1 MQDFIRLLLR
11 MMLRILKVQVVFDIP
26 PEELPK
32 KAIYIS
38 NHVSWLDPIILFAYL
53 PNNPFFLLYPKLYR
67 NKWIKFFLGHAPK
80 TEFNYMDP
88 ANIKKVI
95 QVVNHNRSC
104 VMFPEG
110 TMTDNG
116 ELMKFYEAPVILAD
130 RTDAPFVPIW
140 IDGAEFSPFSET
152 KNYLPHR
159 PLPKIK
165 VKVFRPEMIAVDENL
180 KRNRDYLRAQP
191 YNILNR
197 IRFESMFKDN
207 TPLFKKLM
215 RVSKIYG
222 KSSVFERRSIV
233 EDISRD
239 PQTYMDI
246 IIKSLIIGRKLSL
259 MTENE
264 EHIGIILPNVIAN
277 VNTFFGLSAYNRIP
291 VMLNFSLGPAIISSM
306 CKTAT
311 LKTIIS
317 SRAFIAKAK
326 FEETVQKL
334 EQEGISFIYLEDI
347 KDTISLKDKLRA
359 FFAYKFKH
367 IPVTQ
372 DPSKP
377 AVILFTSGSDGA
389 PKAVVLSHSNIL
401 ANIAQTVCAIR
412 LNMQDLLFNSLPM
425 FHSFGLTI
433 GVLYPVLTGS
443 RVFLFPSPLQYRTI
457 TELLYELK
465 VTMMVA
471 TDTFY
476 QVYARISHPYDFRK
490 VRFCVAGAEAVK
502 PETRNMMAE
511 KLGVTLFEGYGT
523 TECSP
528 LLTINTVLFNK
539 FGTLGKLVPGIDYR
553 LDPIDGIE
561 NGKELIV
568 KGPNIMMGYILP
580 ENPGILVAPKDGW
593 YPTGDVVEIDDLGFI
608 KMIDRAKRFAKIGG
622 EMISLSAVETYA
634 KEIWNSGEFK
644 CVALAVPHPKKG
656 EQIALVS
663 NHKDASKQEFVSFC
677 SQKGLSELYV
687 PSIFLYREEFPVFAT
702 GKADKI
708 TLKKWVME
716 QLETL

>member
-1 MQDFIRLLLR
+1 MQDFIRFILR
-11 MMLRILKVQVVFDIP
+11 ALFRVLKVQVVFDIP

-53 PNNPFFLLYPKLYR
+53 PNNPFFLLHPKLYR

-116 ELMKFYEAPVILAD
+116 EMMKFYEAPVIVAD
-130 RTDAPFVPIW
+130 RTDAPFIPIW

-152 KNYLPHR
+152 KTHLPHR
-159 PLPKIK
+159 PWPKIK
-165 VKVFRPEMIAVDENL
+165 VKVFPPEMIAVDESL
-180 KRNRDYLRAQP
+180 KKNRDYLRAQP

-197 IRFESMFKDN
+197 IRFEAMFKDN

-222 KSSVFERRSIV
+222 KSSVFERRFIL
-233 EDISRD
+233 EDISRM

-246 IIKSLIIGRKLSL
+246 IIKSLIIGRKISFL
-259 MTENE
+259 TDNE
-264 EHIGIILPNVIAN
+264 ERVGVMLPNSTAN
-277 VNTFFGLSAYNRIP
+277 VNTFFGLSAYNRVP

-311 LKTIIS
+311 LKTIITS
-317 SRAFIAKAK
+317 HTFISKAK
-326 FEETVQKL
+326 LEETVQKL
-334 EQEGISFIYLEDI
+334 ESEGLSFVYLEDI
-347 KDTISLKDKLRA
+347 AKSVSVRDKIRA
-359 FFAYKFKH
+359 YLAYKFKH
-367 IPVTQ
+367 VPVVQ
-372 DPSKP
+372 DANSP
-377 AVILFTSGSDGA
+377 AVILFTSGSEGA
-389 PKAVVLSHSNIL
+389 PKAVVLSHANIL
-401 ANIAQTVCAIR
+401 ANIAQTTCAIR

-433 GVLYPVLTGS
+433 GTLFPLLIGS
-443 RVFLFPSPLQYRTI
+443 KVFLFPSPLQYRTI

-465 VTMMVA
+465 ATMMVA

-490 VRFCVAGAEAVK
+490 IRFCVAGAEAVK
-502 PETRNMMAE
+502 PETRNLMAE

-528 LLTINTVLFNK
+528 LLTINTLLFNK
-539 FGTLGKLVPGIDYR
+539 FGTLGKIVPGIEYR
-553 LDPIDGIE
+553 LQPVEGIE
-561 NGKELIV
+561 NGKELLV

-580 ENPGILVAPKDGW
+580 ENPGVLVPPYEGW
-593 YPTGDVVEIDDLGFI
+593 YATGDVVEIDDLGFV
-608 KMIDRAKRFAKIGG
+608 KMIDRVKRFAKIGG
-622 EMISLSAVETYA
+622 EMISLSAVEGYA
-634 KEIWNSGEFK
+634 KEIWTSNDFK
-644 CVALAVPHPKKG
+644 CVAVAVPHPKKG

-663 NHKDASKQEFVSFC
+663 NNKEASKKEFVAFC
-677 SQKGLSELYV
+677 QQNGLSELYV
-687 PSIFLYREEFPVFAT
+687 PSVFLYKEEFPVFAT

-708 TLKKWVME
+708 TLKKWVLE
-716 QLETL
+716 QLEL

>member
-1 MQDFIRLLLR
+1 MQDFIRFILR
-11 MMLRILKVQVVFDIP
+11 TLFRVLKVQVVFDIP

-53 PNNPFFLLYPKLYR
+53 PNNPFFLLHPKLYR

-116 ELMKFYEAPVILAD
+116 EMMKFYEAPVIVAD
-130 RTDAPFVPIW
+130 RTDAPFIPIW

-159 PLPKIK
+159 PWPKIK
-165 VKVFRPEMIAVDENL
+165 VKVFPPELIAVNENL
-180 KRNRDYLRAQP
+180 KKNRDYLRAQP

-222 KSSVFERRSIV
+222 KSSTFERRFIL
-233 EDISRD
+233 EDISRM

-246 IIKSLIIGRKLSL
+246 IIKSLIIGRKISFL
-259 MTENE
+259 TDNE
-264 EHIGIILPNVIAN
+264 ERVGVMLPNSTAN
-277 VNTFFGLSAYNRIP
+277 VNTFFGLSAYNRVP
-291 VMLNFSLGPAIISSM
+291 VMLNFSLGPAIILSM
-306 CKTAT
+306 CKTAI
-311 LKTIIS
+311 LKTIITS
-317 SRAFIAKAK
+317 HTFISKAK
-326 FEETVQKL
+326 LEETVQKL
-334 EQEGISFIYLEDI
+334 ESEGLSFVYLEDI
-347 KDTISLKDKLRA
+347 AKSVSVRDKIRA
-359 FFAYKFKH
+359 YFAYKFKH
-367 IPVTQ
+367 VPVVQ
-372 DPSKP
+372 DANSP
-377 AVILFTSGSDGA
+377 AVILFTSGSEGA
-389 PKAVVLSHSNIL
+389 PKAVVLSHANIL
-401 ANIAQTVCAIR
+401 ANIAQTTCAIR

-433 GVLYPVLTGS
+433 GTLFPLLIGS
-443 RVFLFPSPLQYRTI
+443 KVFLFPSPLQYRTI

-465 VTMMVA
+465 ATMMVA

-490 VRFCVAGAEAVK
+490 IRFCVAGAEAVK
-502 PETRNMMAE
+502 PETRNLMAE

-528 LLTINTVLFNK
+528 LLTINTLLFNK
-539 FGTLGKLVPGIDYR
+539 FGTLGKIVPGIECR
-553 LDPIDGIE
+553 LDPVEGIE
-561 NGKELIV
+561 NGKELVV

-580 ENPGILVAPKDGW
+580 ENPGVLVAPQDGW
-593 YPTGDVVEIDDLGFI
+593 YATGDVVEIDDLGFV
-608 KMIDRAKRFAKIGG
+608 KMIDRVKRFAKIGG
-622 EMISLSAVETYA
+622 EMISLSAVEGYA
-634 KEIWNSGEFK
+634 KEIWSSNDFK
-644 CVALAVPHPKKG
+644 CVAVAAPHPKKG
-656 EQIALVS
+656 EQIVLVS
-663 NHKDASKQEFVSFC
+663 NNKDILRKEFSSFC
-677 SQKGLSELYV
+677 QQKGLSELYV
-687 PSIFLYREEFPVFAT
+687 PSVFLFREEFPVFAT

-708 TLKKWVME
+708 TLKKWVLE
-716 QLETL
+716 QVKI